1 MGQTRRQDFQPAQAN
16 AQEACTQKEVLM
28 QLADE
33 LLQDNY
39 GSLRFRELIQKTN
52 IVDTGIRWQVS
63 NEITRRLLQH
73 VLDRS
78 ESWKKF

>member
-1 MGQTRRQDFQPAQAN
+1 MGSTRRSFEYGSNQN
-16 AQEACTQKEVLM
+16 ESGEKHLLM
-28 QLADE
+28 ELADE

-39 GSLRFRELIQKTN
+39 GSIKFQELIQKTD

-73 VLDRS
+73 VLDRN
-78 ESWKKF
+78 ESWTKF